1 MTTETRTDPRKKFA
15 PRFLPWLL
23 AVAAFA
29 LYWLTLN
36 RWVSLLNLGYVAKIS
51 GWTWQLD
58 IVSPILFLVT
68 YPFHWLPAPQ
78 IPLALNV
85 FSAVCAALTLGLLAR
100 SVALLPHDRTDAQR
114 RRERSDFSF
123 LTIRSAWLPPV
134 LAALV
139 CGLQLTFWEQATNWT
154 GEMFD
159 LLLFASVIWLL
170 LEYRLDE
177 REWRLFLASL
187 VYGAGMADNWAM
199 VGFLPVFITAVIWI
213 RGFSFFNLRFLK
225 RMMLCGLAGM
235 AFYLLLPLLAVISG
249 KLPVTF
255 WEALK
260 FELSSPVSVV
270 KTFFISRKYVIPW
283 H

>member
-1 MTTETRTDPRKKFA
+1 M
-15 PRFLPWLL
+15 
-23 AVAAFA
+23 
-29 LYWLTLN
+29 
-36 RWVSLLNLGYVAKIS
+36 
-51 GWTWQLD
+51 
-58 IVSPILFLVT
+58 
-68 YPFHWLPAPQ
+68 
-78 IPLALNV
+78 
-85 FSAVCAALTLGLLAR
+85 LAR

-154 GEMFD
+154 GEMFE

-213 RGFSFFNLRFLK
+213 RGFSFFNLRFLN
-225 RMMLCGLAGM
+225 RMILCGLAGM

-249 KLPVTF
+249 NLPVTF

-260 FELSSPVSVV
+260 FELSSPFSAV
-270 KTFFISRKYVIPW
+270 KTFFISAEIRHTLGLMSLTSLVPLLVLAIRWSSSFGDSSRIGAALTGFMLNLVQGVILACASGPRLIRRSARGILVLGRRP
-283 H
+283 